1 MQGGKNSSS
10 IKVTSKREGK
20 SIHHGLIPPIEREGA
35 VRAQSSFPIHNIA
48 SYSLPLMASPADGCM
63 MDW

>member
-20 SIHHGLIPPIEREGA
+20 SIHHGLIPSYRERREREREREESA
-35 VRAQSSFPIHNIA
+35 LPIQFPD
-48 SYSLPLMASPADGCM
+48 P
-63 MDW
+63 

>member
-20 SIHHGLIPPIEREGA
+20 SIHHGLIPSYRERREREREREREESA
-35 VRAQSSFPIHNIA
+35 LPIQFPD
-48 SYSLPLMASPADGCM
+48 P
-63 MDW
+63 